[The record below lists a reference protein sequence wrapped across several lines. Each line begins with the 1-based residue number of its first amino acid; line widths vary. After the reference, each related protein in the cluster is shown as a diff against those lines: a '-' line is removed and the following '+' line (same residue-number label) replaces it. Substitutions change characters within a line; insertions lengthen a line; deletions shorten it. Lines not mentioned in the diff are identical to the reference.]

1 MSRTALFIIA
11 IITVCILTI
20 AAALMWREWNRR
32 RRVQQL
38 NKRDDDQVRYAFILN
53 PSKPQAARARVHIEE
68 FCKNHGIDDIEFI
81 ETTLERDGLVCAQ
94 EALKHGA
101 DVLVAV
107 GGDGTVRTVAGA
119 LSGTDCTLGIIPI
132 GTGNLFARNMGI
144 PVDDI
149 NAALAIATSRGER
162 MVDMGRLDL
171 LDRPEDE
178 RAHAFLIIAGIGFD
192 ADMISD
198 TDPELKKS
206 ISWLAYFSGGMKNLF
221 APKYRGAIT
230 ITKADG
236 TSRTISDMHF
246 RTFLA
251 GNCGQIPV
259 FSLMPDASFDDGLLD
274 YEIIDTSG
282 GLLGWMNLVGD
293 VVHQTVTGRVGQSSL
308 STNSTMDQV
317 QGTAAEIK
325 LEQPA
330 LAQVDGDMLGSTS
343 HIRFSVE
350 PRSLRVRV
358 PAAEE
363 TTAR

>member
-1 MSRTALFIIA
+1 MSQTALFIIIA
-11 IITVCILTI
+11 IITACILTV
-20 AAALMWREWNRR
+20 AAMLMWRGWSRW
-32 RRVQQL
+32 RRVQLL
-38 NKRDDDQVRYAFILN
+38 NKRDDDQVKYAFIIN
-53 PSKPQAARARVHIEE
+53 PSKPQAARAQIHIEE
-68 FCKNHGIDDIEFI
+68 FCKSHNIDDIEFI
-81 ETTLERDGLVCAQ
+81 ETTLERDGLACAQ

-119 LSGTDCTLGIIPI
+119 LSGTEQTLGIIPI

-144 PVDDI
+144 PVDDM

-162 MVDMGRLDL
+162 MVDTGRLAL
-171 LDRPEDE
+171 LDHPEDDN
-178 RAHAFLIIAGIGFD
+178 AHAFLIIAGIGFD

-206 ISWLAYFSGGMKNLF
+206 ISWLAYFSGGMKNMF

-236 TSRTISDMHF
+236 TSRTIGDVHF

-293 VVHQTVTGRVGQSSL
+293 VVHQTVTGRVEQSSL

-325 LEQPA
+325 LEKPA

-358 PAAEE
+358 PAAE
-363 TTAR
+363 ASQ